1 LLASHEPVLNDADI
15 GLLRQALVSGF
26 CDASLSINETDDVVE
41 ITTVALETIP
51 AFVSVSRYPTGYRV
65 TNPNDETSAR
75 AAVGVSNVSAATGST
90 FTFVASGIVT
100 NPAWNFVSGQ
110 VWVGL
115 NGEISDIYPNLPF
128 DIPMGSVID
137 ATNILVDNDQVIEN

>member
-1 LLASHEPVLNDADI
+1 
-15 GLLRQALVSGF
+15 
-26 CDASLSINETDDVVE
+26 
-41 ITTVALETIP
+41 
-51 AFVSVSRYPTGYRV
+51 
-65 TNPNDETSAR
+65 
-75 AAVGVSNVSAATGST
+75 
-90 FTFVASGIVT
+90 VT